1 MQKENVRR
9 INEKLKRKRQL
20 IGRERHGGEKD
31 TIKVSFSVPCIVWLW
46 NHENDLHIQK
56 VELNKEKIVQ

>member
-1 MQKENVRR
+1 MTTY
-9 INEKLKRKRQL
+9 RK
-20 IGRERHGGEKD
+20 RHGGEKD

-56 VELNKEKIVQ
+56 VELNKEKVVQ